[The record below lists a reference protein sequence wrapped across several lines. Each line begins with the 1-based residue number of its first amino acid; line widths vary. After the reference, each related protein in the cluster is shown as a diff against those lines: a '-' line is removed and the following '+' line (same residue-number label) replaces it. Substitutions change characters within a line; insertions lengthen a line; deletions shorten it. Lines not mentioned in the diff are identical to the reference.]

1 MFTTV
6 AEFYAVLRQE
16 GIIDGAIGKEITY
29 PGAGAIDPT
38 GVIYRT
44 VGGSF
49 MVGALIPIVPFLT
62 PAPLP
67 QAWAYGAAA
76 ATAMLLGAVKA
87 RYTRK
92 GPVRSGLELLGIV
105 TIGTVAGVVIGF
117 VLQTF

>member
-1 MFTTV
+1 MLNATTKQCAHRVMTLLLSGLLGLSLFQAV
-6 AEFYAVLRQE
+6 AVHA
-16 GIIDGAIGKEITY
+16 A
-29 PGAGAIDPT
+29 DPT
-38 GVIYRT
+38 L
-44 VGGSF
+44 SD
-49 MVGALIPIVPFLT
+49 GALIPIVPFLT

-67 QAWAYGAAA
+67 EAWAYGAAA